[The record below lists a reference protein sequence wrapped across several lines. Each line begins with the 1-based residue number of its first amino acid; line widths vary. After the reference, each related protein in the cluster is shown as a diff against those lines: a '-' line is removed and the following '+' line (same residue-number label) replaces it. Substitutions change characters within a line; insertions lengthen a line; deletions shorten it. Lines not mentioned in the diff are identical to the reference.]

1 VVVFW
6 KIPKAGEMCLVKK
19 FYIITLVM
27 FVFFLSVVA
36 CSSALKTTIPAAMRS
51 SAEITPNNV
60 NTTST
65 QTSVAS
71 VLPSTATP
79 QPTIS
84 ATASVSTPT
93 SGDVANGEQ
102 LYFRSIDNQGKSI
115 SYTGGP
121 AFGGMMMGAYLTC
134 ASCHGPEG
142 HGGKHIMHMQVMDAP
157 PIYYDGLVEMAKS
170 DAGKSAYTI
179 EDFRKAVIQGQ
190 DVDGSALNQDMPRW
204 QMSDQDLNDLFAFL
218 KTIH

>member
-1 VVVFW
+1 
-6 KIPKAGEMCLVKK
+6 MKK
-19 FYIITLVM
+19 FYRLTLVM
-27 FVFFLSVVA
+27 FVFFLGVVA
-36 CSSALKTTIPAAMRS
+36 CSNGPKTMIPAATKS
-51 SAEITPNNV
+51 PAEITPNSV
-60 NTTST
+60 NPAAT

-71 VLPSTATP
+71 VPPSTVTP
-79 QPTIS
+79 QPTITG
-84 ATASVSTPT
+84 TAGASTPT
-93 SGDVANGEQ
+93 KGDVANGEQ

-115 SYTGGP
+115 TYTGGP

-134 ASCHGPEG
+134 ASCHGPEA

-170 DAGKSAYTI
+170 DAGKSTYTI
-179 EDFRKAVIQGQ
+179 EDFRKAVIQGK

-218 KTIH
+218 QTLH